1 MVGWGGG
8 GEIFNTQN
16 LPSHTMLFYSR
27 LIKGKE
33 RRGKGEGGR
42 SGGYDGTIGLI
53 RRESGWKRG

>member
-1 MVGWGGG
+1 MVGWGGR

-33 RRGKGEGGR
+33 RRGEGEGG
-42 SGGYDGTIGLI
+42 GEYDGTIGLI
-53 RRESGWKRG
+53 RRERWGEGVK